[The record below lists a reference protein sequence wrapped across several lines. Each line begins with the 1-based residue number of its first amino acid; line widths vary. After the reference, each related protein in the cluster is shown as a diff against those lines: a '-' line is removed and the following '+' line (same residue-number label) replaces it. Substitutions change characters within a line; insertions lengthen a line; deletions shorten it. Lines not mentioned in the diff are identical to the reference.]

1 MKDEALRLAL
11 EALEGIHPGNMT
23 PMAEEYWN
31 KAITA
36 IKQALAAQPAVQGD
50 KWVGTVVD
58 SGYGYKVIMFSVD
71 TLADIPHGT
80 RCYVAAPAAQ
90 PAPVQGLPFGVGG
103 GLVAIKTL
111 LSRDP
116 CVHANTAIEMIDAI
130 LKEHPAAQPAVQ
142 EPFGWWFI
150 PNGEF
155 LLPYEVEVDDPWS
168 DARYEPMYKGPPPAA
183 TAPNREQ
190 IYKDAFD
197 QGVHEGNFMAM
208 HECRLE
214 YFKLQ
219 DVTTPPAAQPAVQ
232 EPVAW
237 RWTNGKGWLTYGEM
251 QHDRFE
257 STPLYTTPPAPA
269 VQEPVPLTDEQIDYS
284 IKKGDIVVNER
295 WSLTELTVVD
305 VNWALSAVAV
315 QLGQAGGIVVWPAT
329 SLKKAVPTAPTV
341 QEPMEVD
348 QATMEL
354 AESVGLIGPTSR
366 THDLHCAIQRFH
378 DLICV
383 NATIKAAKMAA
394 DAIRESTPPAPAV
407 PDALNPK
414 DENPAYAAGWNDCRQ
429 AMMEMKK

>member
-1 MKDEALRLAL
+1 
-11 EALEGIHPGNMT
+11 
-23 PMAEEYWN
+23 
-31 KAITA
+31 
-36 IKQALAAQPAVQGD
+36 
-50 KWVGTVVD
+50 
-58 SGYGYKVIMFSVD
+58 
-71 TLADIPHGT
+71 
-80 RCYVAAPAAQ
+80 
-90 PAPVQGLPFGVGG
+90 
-103 GLVAIKTL
+103 
-111 LSRDP
+111 
-116 CVHANTAIEMIDAI
+116 
-130 LKEHPAAQPAVQ
+130 
-142 EPFGWWFI
+142 
-150 PNGEF
+150 
-155 LLPYEVEVDDPWS
+155 
-168 DARYEPMYKGPPPAA
+168 
-183 TAPNREQ
+183 
-190 IYKDAFD
+190 
-197 QGVHEGNFMAM
+197 
-208 HECRLE
+208 
-214 YFKLQ
+214 
-219 DVTTPPAAQPAVQ
+219 VQ

-237 RWTNGKGWLTYGEM
+237 MFEDDDDNGHKTFR
-251 QHDRFE
+251 Q
-257 STPLYTTPPAPA
+257 TPPSPEVVAYLAKWNRPAWAPIYTAPPPAQPA

-429 AMMEMKK
+429 AMMEMMK